1 MSKEE
6 KYELLWNNLETIL
19 ERKKNSI
26 RNYIEKEAVVSLRF
40 GRYTEERI
48 YEETI
53 QLMKELKETDDDL
66 KNDLNYK
73 RMWIDL
79 KNQVSDDLKFHE
91 SGDMQSIS
99 ESVMGEV
106 LCKRILSYID
116 KIEEDST
123 YVTNK

>member
-26 RNYIEKEAVVSLRF
+26 RNYIKKDSVVALRF

-48 YEETI
+48 YEETLW
-53 QLMKELKETDDDL
+53 LMKELKETDDEL
-66 KNDLNYK
+66 KDDLNYK
-73 RMWIDL
+73 QMWIDL
-79 KNQVSDDLKFHE
+79 KNQVSEDLKFHE
-91 SGDMQSIS
+91 SGEMQSIS

-123 YVTNK
+123 YVINK

>member
-26 RNYIEKEAVVSLRF
+26 RMYIEKEAVVSLRF

-73 RMWIDL
+73 QMWIDL

>member
-26 RNYIEKEAVVSLRF
+26 RNYIEKEAVAALRF

-48 YEETI
+48 YEETLW
-53 QLMKELKETDDDL
+53 LMKELKETDDEL
-66 KNDLNYK
+66 KDDLNYK
-73 RMWIDL
+73 QMWIDL
-79 KNQVSDDLKFHE
+79 KNQVSEDLKFHE
-91 SGDMQSIS
+91 SGEMQSIS

>member
-26 RNYIEKEAVVSLRF
+26 RNYIEKEAVTALRF

-73 RMWIDL
+73 QMWIDL